1 MKYLKLMRVK
11 HYMKNFLIFLPIIFS
26 KNLFNLDILK
36 KCIVAFI
43 SFSLIS
49 SVIYII
55 NDLKDVEKDKN
66 HPVKKYRPIA
76 SGSVSKKCAIFVLV
90 LLIIVDVLLLY
101 ITGLLLNLANIFL
114 IIYLVI
120 NILYSFGLKNIPLLD
135 IAILSF
141 GFVLRVL
148 YGGSIVSIPISS
160 WLFLTVVSVSFYM
173 ALGKRKKELV
183 KLKST
188 KTRSVLKYYTEDFL
202 EKNMY
207 MFLTLI
213 IVFYSMWAILAVSS
227 DLFIY
232 SIIFVIIILL
242 KYNLDIDKDGYGDPV
257 DVILGD
263 KILISIVLI
272 YCLFCFTILYIV

>member
-76 SGSVSKKCAIFVLV
+76 SGSVSKKCAIFVLI

-148 YGGSIVSIPISS
+148 YGGNIVSIPISS

-213 IVFYSMWAILAVSS
+213 IVFYSMWAILAVNS

-272 YCLFCFTILYIV
+272 YCLFCFTTLYIV

>member
-76 SGSVSKKCAIFVLV
+76 SGSVSKKCAIFVLI

-148 YGGSIVSIPISS
+148 YGGNIVSIPISS

-213 IVFYSMWAILAVSS
+213 IVFYSMWAILAVNS